1 MGDVK
6 NTSSK
11 TPDIKERFKP
21 NREFYFWLFIC
32 ALVLMLLC
40 LDISEENG
48 QMFRIATGLSC
59 ECVASVLV
67 AWLIDEANCKRDAQ
81 EADNNYRIIF
91 KRLYF
96 VFDADLQI
104 IIHDT
109 AHFIQDDTPR
119 KWHDWIV
126 CAYHQIEK
134 DPSVIPAYNQYL
146 MQFFDAIAEQV
157 IMILGQEAVL
167 LQMGVI
173 CEKDI
178 QALRGILSYCELSRT
193 VFRSKSTEEFVSKRF
208 QTNLNLM
215 RATIAYSPSLR
226 PINDILIEPTLY
238 RLALEADQEAEEQI
252 KASENSTSTPS
263 IARFES
269 EPTRESK
276 V

>member
-48 QMFRIATGLSC
+48 QMFTIATGLSC
-59 ECVASVLV
+59 GCVASVLV

-109 AHFIQDDTPR
+109 AQFIRDDTPR

-146 MQFFDAIAEQV
+146 MQFLDAIAEQV

-208 QTNLNLM
+208 QTNLSLM

-263 IARFES
+263 IVCSES